1 MKKLTAAILSI
12 VLVAMGAMFIFAQ
25 DGAGQQDGKRGGGKR
40 GHFGKRGGGGHGG
53 MMLRGLDLTDEQKT
67 QIKAIR
73 QTSRDTVKPLREQM
87 KANRQKLAQLSE
99 SGTFDEA
106 QVQAIAA
113 QQGSISAQMIV
124 ERERVKS
131 QIMGVLTPEQK
142 AKAAE
147 MKAQF
152 QQKRQERMQKRMER
166 RNAKKQ
172 QAPDSAN

>member
-1 MKKLTAAILSI
+1 MKKLTVAILSI

-25 DGAGQQDGKRGGGKR
+25 TETGPKDGKRGFGKR
-40 GHFGKRGGGGHGG
+40 GHFAKRGFGKRGGG
-53 MMLRGLDLTDEQKT
+53 MMLRGLDLTEEQKT

-73 QTSRDTVKPLREQM
+73 QASRESMKPLHEQM

-113 QQGSISAQMIV
+113 EHGQLSAQMLV
-124 ERERVKS
+124 AREKVKA
-131 QIMGVLTPEQK
+131 QIFNVLTPEQK

-166 RNAKKQ
+166 RKAKGQ
-172 QAPDSAN
+172 TQDSAN